1 MQLMNAAE
9 WRTGYMPLIIGG
21 IGAMGSAL
29 LMPWIHVASPYAGV
43 VTRTGLQLRSGWI
56 FALALAVLAV
66 VARREALSPSAT
78 TRTALLVGLVV
89 LGVAGA
95 VEYRDLT
102 RLAAG
107 FNADFAR
114 AKLGFGIFA
123 MGLGLTFG
131 LAGVLKRHID
141 LQPIPERADQFG
153 GVTHS
158 D

>member
-1 MQLMNAAE
+1 MQLMNNAE

-29 LMPWIHVASPYAGV
+29 LMPWIHVVSPSTGGI
-43 VTRTGLQLRSGWI
+43 TRTGLQLRSGWI
-56 FALALAVLAV
+56 FALALVVLAV

-78 TRTALLVGLVV
+78 TRTALLAGLVV
-89 LGVAGA
+89 LGIAGA

-107 FNADFAR
+107 INADFAQ

-123 MGLGLTFG
+123 MGLGLTFSV
-131 LAGVLKRHID
+131 AGVLKRRIA
-141 LQPIPERADQFG
+141 LQPIPDRADQFAG
-153 GVTHS
+153 
-158 D
+158 

>member
-1 MQLMNAAE
+1 MQLTNAVE

-29 LMPWIHVASPYAGV
+29 LMPWIQVASPYAGDI
-43 VTRTGLQLRSGWI
+43 TRTGLQLRGGWI
-56 FALALAVLAV
+56 FALALVVLAV

-78 TRTALLVGLVV
+78 TRTALLIGLVV
-89 LGVAGA
+89 LGIAGA

-107 FNADFAR
+107 FNAEFAQ

-123 MGLGLTFG
+123 MGLGLTFS
-131 LAGVLKRHID
+131 LAGVLKRRIA
-141 LQPIPERADQFG
+141 LQPIPESADQFAG
-153 GVTHS
+153 
-158 D
+158 